1 MRSATLG
8 RGKATHQEGVAA
20 MRNEACTALVKI
32 YIWRERP
39 SMATGEEL
47 DLIDFDEGV
56 FEMFSAHVN

>member
-1 MRSATLG
+1 M
-8 RGKATHQEGVAA
+8 
-20 MRNEACTALVKI
+20 KI

-56 FEMFSAHVN
+56 FEMFSAYVN

>member
-1 MRSATLG
+1 MRYLT
-8 RGKATHQEGVAA
+8 ATHSLLTRHRCA
-20 MRNEACTALVKI
+20 ALVKI

-56 FEMFSAHVN
+56 FEMFSAYVN